1 MKVMPKLRR
10 DKSKTQQIVF
20 QPLLS
25 TPTERLINKL
35 QSSCPFFID
44 MARSEIIEILSLC
57 QRKTYLPGDQVFS
70 EGDIGDS
77 FYLVIQGEIRI
88 LIDPREIRISSGQI
102 FGEMAILGLNTR
114 TATAM
119 AKEETVV
126 LAITKEVLGSHL
138 SSVRCKVS
146 INMAR
151 QLSENL
157 LRADKT
163 IQDLN
168 NRLREA
174 EDKVRELDP
183 ESTDGA
189 DALKLENYYRPIPE
203 ADEG

>member
-1 MKVMPKLRR
+1 
-10 DKSKTQQIVF
+10 
-20 QPLLS
+20 
-25 TPTERLINKL
+25 
-35 QSSCPFFID
+35 
-44 MARSEIIEILSLC
+44 
-57 QRKTYLPGDQVFS
+57 
-70 EGDIGDS
+70 
-77 FYLVIQGEIRI
+77 
-88 LIDPREIRISSGQI
+88 
-102 FGEMAILGLNTR
+102 
-114 TATAM
+114 
-119 AKEETVV
+119 
-126 LAITKEVLGSHL
+126 
-138 SSVRCKVS
+138 
-146 INMAR
+146 MAR

>member
-1 MKVMPKLRR
+1 
-10 DKSKTQQIVF
+10 
-20 QPLLS
+20 
-25 TPTERLINKL
+25 
-35 QSSCPFFID
+35 

-126 LAITKEVLGSHL
+126 LAITKEILGSHL